1 MYMRMIHNYF
11 DSSDPTGM
19 YYNPMPEH
27 MTKEEFE
34 EYQKLTVKYLWRSI
48 VVFFLMLAAL
58 AVMSI
63 FTSCAV
69 QKTEHDQQTHVVK
82 TDTAG
87 TEQSH
92 SGQVTSQSVNVD
104 SIIRVVMQRTREEFA
119 RQEQEHETTTET
131 LTETIDSLGRIV
143 RQSQK
148 TTDRTLSRQE
158 QQRIDRLEQT
168 FEQQIHRALLEHDS
182 LWHERFAQYQ
192 ASMSDSLQSVRDLQQ
207 QRSASNPLTWWQQ
220 MQLWLGRLV
229 LVALAVLAAWFI
241 LKKKTWWLRL
251 LKP

>member
-1 MYMRMIHNYF
+1 MIHNYF
-11 DSSDPTGM
+11 DPSDPMGM

-34 EYQKLTVKYLWRSI
+34 EYQRLTVKYLWRSI
-48 VVFFLMLAAL
+48 AAFILMLIAL
-58 AVMSI
+58 AVMGI

-82 TDTAG
+82 TDSAG

-143 RQSQK
+143 RQSQR

-182 LWHERFAQYQ
+182 LWHDRFARYQ

>member
-1 MYMRMIHNYF
+1 MIYNYF
-11 DSSDPTGM
+11 DPSDPTGM

-34 EYQKLTVKYLWRSI
+34 EYQKLTVKYLWRSF
-48 VVFFLMLAAL
+48 VVFFLMLIAL
-58 AVMSI
+58 AVMGI

-69 QKTEHDQQTHVVK
+69 QKTEHEQQTHVVK
-82 TDTAG
+82 TDSAG

-143 RQSQK
+143 RQSQR

-182 LWHERFAQYQ
+182 LWNERFAQYQ

>member
-11 DSSDPTGM
+11 DPSDPTGM
-19 YYNPMPEH
+19 YYAPMPEH

-34 EYQKLTVKYLWRSI
+34 EYQHLTMKYLWRSI
-48 VVFFLMLAAL
+48 AAFFLMLAAL
-58 AVMSI
+58 AVMGI

-69 QKTEHDQQTHVVK
+69 QKTEHNQQTHVVK
-82 TDTAG
+82 TDSAG

-92 SGQVTSQSVNVD
+92 SGQVTSRSVDVD

-143 RQSQK
+143 RQSQR

-168 FEQQIHRALLEHDS
+168 FEQQIHRAIQEHDS
-182 LWHERFAQYQ
+182 LWHERFARYQ
-192 ASMSDSLQSVRDLQQ
+192 ASMSDSLQTVRDLQQ

-220 MQLWLGRLV
+220 LRIHLANILLYALLIIAAVWLVRKK
-229 LVALAVLAAWFI
+229 F
-241 LKKKTWWLRL
+241 LKS
-251 LKP
+251 

>member
-1 MYMRMIHNYF
+1 MIHNYF
-11 DSSDPTGM
+11 DPTDPMGM

-34 EYQKLTVKYLWRSI
+34 KYQRLTMKHLWRSF
-48 VVFFLMLAAL
+48 VVFILMLAAL

-69 QKTEHDQQTHVVK
+69 QKTEHEQQTHVVK
-82 TDTAG
+82 TDSAG

-119 RQEQEHETTTET
+119 RQEQEHEVTTET

-143 RQSQK
+143 RQSQR

-182 LWHERFAQYQ
+182 LWHERFARYQ
-192 ASMSDSLQSVRDLQQ
+192 ASMSDSLQTVRDLQQ

-220 MQLWLGRLV
+220 
-229 LVALAVLAAWFI
+229 
-241 LKKKTWWLRL
+241 LRL
-251 LKP
+251 HLANILLYALLIIAAVWLVRKKFFNS

>member
-1 MYMRMIHNYF
+1 MIHNYF
-11 DSSDPTGM
+11 DPTDPMGM
-19 YYNPMPEH
+19 YYAPMPEG
-27 MTKEEFE
+27 MTDRERD
-34 EYQKLTVKYLWRSI
+34 EYLRQSLRMAVKTI
-48 VVFFLMLAAL
+48 IGFVAALAAL
-58 AVMSI
+58 AVMSL

-82 TDTAG
+82 TDTTA

-92 SGQVTSQSVNVD
+92 SGQVTSRSVDVD

-143 RQSQK
+143 RQSQR

-168 FEQQIHRALLEHDS
+168 FEQQIHRAIQEHDS
-182 LWHERFAQYQ
+182 LWHERFARYQ
-192 ASMSDSLQSVRDLQQ
+192 ASMSDSLQTVRDLQQ

-220 MQLWLGRLV
+220 
-229 LVALAVLAAWFI
+229 
-241 LKKKTWWLRL
+241 LRL
-251 LKP
+251 HLANILLYALLIIAAVWLVRKKFLKS